1 MLFNSAAFLFLFA
14 PLVYGIYWSI
24 KGQEARKTLSLLA
37 SYLFYGVWSA
47 KFALLMLATTSV
59 DYFTARWIE
68 DATQPAKRKALLAL
82 SMTVNLGVLAI
93 FKYWDFFAASV
104 NAVAPAPLVPLL
116 KVALPIGIS
125 FYTFESMSY
134 TVDVYKGHTKA
145 LRRFVDYGHFVT
157 MFPRLVAGPIV
168 RYTDVAEQLRQ
179 LPLKLSAARKL
190 EAAHFFTLGL
200 AKKVLIA
207 DVIAARLVDPLF
219 PQAQQLTMVQ
229 GWLAALGYTAQL
241 YFDFSGY
248 SDMAVALGLLL
259 GFRFTRN
266 FNLPYASQNIGEF
279 WRRWHISL
287 SSWLRDY
294 LYIPLGGNKGNR
306 DRNLFLTMLLG
317 GLWHGANWTF
327 VLWGAF
333 HGAALIVHNKSSAVM
348 KAKGMQMSVPTAR
361 ALTFFAAVIGWVI
374 FRAESVTQAKHVY
387 LAMLGLHGIGASA
400 IMAYKFAVLWLVV
413 GLAISMFKDTYDV
426 PVPKSRLGGA
436 LEGAL
441 LAVCILRLAVP
452 SPFLYFQF

>member
-14 PLVYGIYWSI
+14 PLVYGIYWRMQ
-24 KGQEARKTLSLLA
+24 GQESRKLLSLLA
-37 SYLFYGVWSA
+37 SYVFYGVWSA

-59 DYFTARWIE
+59 DFFTARWIE
-68 DATQPAKRKALLAL
+68 DAANPRARKALLAV
-82 SMTVNLGVLAI
+82 SMTVNLGVLAL
-93 FKYWDFFAASV
+93 FKYWDFFASSI
-104 NAVAPAPLVPLL
+104 NALAPRPFVALL

-134 TVDVYKGHTKA
+134 TIDVYKGHTKA

-168 RYTDVAEQLRQ
+168 RYTDVAQQLRV
-179 LPLKLSAARKL
+179 LPKTLSATIKL

-200 AKKVLIA
+200 VKKVLIA

-219 PQAQQLTMVQ
+219 PLATQLSMVQ

-287 SSWLRDY
+287 STWLRDY
-294 LYIPLGGNKGNR
+294 LYIPLGGNRGNR

-327 VLWGAF
+327 VLWGAY
-333 HGAALIVHNKSSAVM
+333 HGAALIVHNKTSTAGLKM
-348 KAKGMQMSVPTAR
+348 PEWTAR
-361 ALTFFAAVIGWVI
+361 ALTFVAAVVGWVI

-387 LAMLGLHGIGASA
+387 LAMLGTHGLGLRSLLAYKVAIVWLIGA
-400 IMAYKFAVLWLVV
+400 
-413 GLAISMFKDTYDV
+413 LAISMTRDTYDV
-426 PVPKSRLGGA
+426 PVPKTRFAGA
-436 LEGAL
+436 VEGAL
-441 LAVCILRLAVP
+441 LALCVLRLAVP

>member
-1 MLFNSAAFLFLFA
+1 MLFNSASFLFVFA
-14 PLVYGIYWSI
+14 PIVYAVYW
-24 KGQEARKTLSLLA
+24 KLRGQEQRKALSLLA

-59 DYFTARWIE
+59 DFFTARWIE
-68 DATQPAKRKALLAL
+68 DTESKARRNALLAV

-93 FKYWDFFAASV
+93 FKYWDFFASSI
-104 NAVAPAPLVPLL
+104 NAIAPSPIVPLL

-134 TVDVYKGHTKA
+134 TIDVYWRRTKA
-145 LRRFVDYGHFVT
+145 LRSFVDYGHFVT

-168 RYTDVAEQLRQ
+168 RYTDVAEQLRA
-179 LPLKLSAARKL
+179 LPRTLSAGIKL
-190 EAAHFFTLGL
+190 EAAHFFVLGL
-200 AKKVLIA
+200 AKKVLLA
-207 DVIAARLVDPLF
+207 DVIAAKLVDPLF
-219 PQAQQLTMVQ
+219 PRANELTLVQ

-266 FNLPYASQNIGEF
+266 FNLPYASKNISEF

-294 LYIPLGGNKGNR
+294 LYIPLGGNRGSR

-327 VLWGAF
+327 VLWGAY
-333 HGAALIVHNKSSAVM
+333 HGAALIVHNKGKDAVKLSAPV
-348 KAKGMQMSVPTAR
+348 AQ
-361 ALTFFAAVIGWVI
+361 ALTFVAVVFGWVM
-374 FRAESVTQAKHVY
+374 FRAESVRQALQVY
-387 LAMLGLHGIGASA
+387 AAMFGAHGLGARALIEHKSA
-400 IMAYKFAVLWLVV
+400 LVV
-413 GLAISMFKDTYDV
+413 LAVALAISMKKDTYDV
-426 PVPKSRLGGA
+426 ALPTSRARAAIVGA
-436 LEGAL
+436 LFAL
-441 LAVCILRLAVP
+441 CLLRLAVP

>member
-1 MLFNSAAFLFLFA
+1 MLFNSVSFLFVFA
-14 PLVYGIYWSI
+14 PIVYGLYWTISA
-24 KGQEARKTLSLLA
+24 QSSRKLLSLVA
-37 SYLFYGVWSA
+37 SYVFYGVWSA
-47 KFALLMLATTSV
+47 KFAALMLATTSV

-68 DATQPAKRKALLAL
+68 DSTSRHRRNALLAI
-82 SMTVNLGVLAI
+82 SMTVNLGVLAV
-93 FKYWDFFAASV
+93 FKYWDFFASSV
-104 NAVAPAPLVPLL
+104 NSIAPAPLVPLL
-116 KVALPIGIS
+116 RVSLPIGIS

-134 TVDVYKGHTKA
+134 TIDVYSGRTKA
-145 LRRFVDYGHFVT
+145 LRSFVDYGHFVT

-168 RYTDVAEQLRQ
+168 RYSDVAAQLRT
-179 LPLKLSAARKL
+179 LPRKLGPAIKL

-207 DVIAARLVDPLF
+207 DILARRIVDPMF
-219 PQAQQLTMVQ
+219 PRAQSLSFVE

-266 FNLPYASQNIGEF
+266 FNLPYAALDVSDF

-287 SSWLRDY
+287 STWLRDY
-294 LYIPLGGNKGNR
+294 LYIPLGGNRTHR

-327 VLWGAF
+327 IVWGAY
-333 HGAALIVHNKSSAVM
+333 HGAALIAHNKLGKKLALGPI
-348 KAKGMQMSVPTAR
+348 AAR
-361 ALTFFAAVIGWVI
+361 GTTFLIVVLGWVV
-374 FRAESVTQAKHVY
+374 FRAESMSQAFHMYK
-387 LAMLGLHGIGASA
+387 AMLGLHGLGIGALA
-400 IMAYKFAVLWLVV
+400 AHKLTVLWLLPA
-413 GLAISMFKDTYDV
+413 LALSMSKDTYDV
-426 PVPKSRLGGA
+426 PVPRTRLHA
-436 LEGAL
+436 AIEATVLSL
-441 LAVCILRLAVP
+441 CILRLTVP